1 MKNRGKNGPMSRRN
15 FLSGSVATAVASIA
29 SPGKLSAFGTEKTGQ
44 GLASTSS
51 DVVFRSGKP
60 IWPTGREKEMNLW
73 VGFRAVFQAP
83 IGRHV
88 YLRMTGCTFYR
99 VYLNGKFHGWGP
111 GRAPLDYARVDFW
124 DITDLL
130 VQGKNSVCVEVA
142 GYNVNAFY
150 VMNQPSFLQA
160 EVVTDSEVL
169 ASTEGAGQQFKAKF
183 LPHHIEKVQR
193 YTFQR
198 TFSEVYHMEAESNA
212 WRERADVPFEPVAC
226 AVYPQRKLIARG
238 VAFPDYA
245 KRQPEMI
252 AAEGEFDWS
261 GKAPKSLMED
271 RSIPS
276 AGRIGPS
283 MLGYAWTGLAEI
295 PYLEV
300 QKTATTVNNRIDQPY
315 VPDKRLRIGANQF
328 KTFDFGTNLPGFFG
342 AHVTV
347 NTPTKLYFTWD
358 ETLADGDVDYKRLMC
373 VNVIAYTLAPGD
385 YHLETFEP
393 YGLQYLKLMVL
404 SGESEVDRIFL
415 REFAASDIWTA
426 DFHCN
431 DARLNELFAAG
442 RECFRANVLDTY
454 QDNPTRERGT
464 WICDPLFSASAAPL
478 LSGHSKAERNLFQN
492 YMLPDHFVDL
502 PEGMLPMCYPA
513 DHPGG
518 GFVTQW
524 PMWFILQLED
534 YLDRSGDR
542 QMVDSLRARVLKVFD
557 YFRPYQNA
565 DGLLHDLKGWV
576 FVEWSR
582 SNEFVQPLNY
592 PTNMLYA
599 ATLAAAGRMYNLTKL
614 IDEAEGLRKLIWKQS
629 YDGQFF
635 VDNAVLK
642 DGKFV
647 PTKNRTETCQY
658 YAFFFGIASPQSHP
672 QLWATLR
679 DEFGPKRHSTRA
691 FPDIPPSNAFMG
703 NVMRQDILSR
713 AGLTEQ
719 VAREAIDNLLYM
731 ADISGTLW
739 ENSSNEA
746 SMNHAF
752 EAHIVTALYRDILGL
767 YKVDMVRK
775 EVHLRFTPLTL
786 NWCQG
791 RTPTPDGFVS
801 MRWNRAADEVSYQID
816 VPAGYRVH
824 VETLGNVKVV
834 QRHFP
839 HGKVNFGYKV
849 EGGYQ

>member
-1 MKNRGKNGPMSRRN
+1 MKLQQKKEALSRRN
-15 FLSGSVATAVASIA
+15 FLTGSVAATVASIA
-29 SPGKLSAFGTEKTGQ
+29 LPGNMPSLAAENAGQ
-44 GLASTSS
+44 GTAPSEIA
-51 DVVFRSGKP
+51 FRSAKP
-60 IWPTGREKEMNLW
+60 IWPEGREKEMNLW
-73 VGFRAVFQAP
+73 VGFLAVFEAP
-83 IGRHV
+83 AGKHV

-99 VYLNGKFHGWGP
+99 VYLNGQFHGWGP
-111 GRAPLDYARVDFW
+111 GRAPLNFARVDFW
-124 DITDLL
+124 DITPLL
-130 VQGKNSVCVEVA
+130 VEGRNIVAVEVA
-142 GYNVNAFY
+142 GYNVNAYY
-150 VMNQPSFLQA
+150 VMDEPSFLQA
-160 EVVTDSEVL
+160 EVVTESEVL
-169 ASTEGAGQQFKAKF
+169 ASTGGEGTQFQARF
-183 LPHHIEKVQR
+183 LPHHIERVQR

-198 TFSEVYHMEAESNA
+198 TFSEVYHLQPDSNS
-212 WRERADVPFEPVAC
+212 WREHAGVSLEPVAC
-226 AVYPQRKLIARG
+226 AVFPERKLIHRG
-238 VAFPDYA
+238 VPYPDYC

-276 AGRIGPS
+276 AARIGPD
-283 MLGYAWTGLAEI
+283 MLGYAWTDLDEI
-295 PYLEV
+295 PYLEA
-300 QKTATTVNNRIDQPY
+300 QKTATTVNNRVDRPY
-315 VPDKRLRIGANQF
+315 VPDEALRIRASQF

-347 NTPTKLYFTWD
+347 KTGTKIYFTWD
-358 ETLADGDVDYKRLMC
+358 ETLADGDVDFKRLMC
-373 VNVIAYTLAPGD
+373 CNVLAYTLAPGE

-393 YGLQYLKLMVL
+393 YGLEFLKLMVL
-404 SGESEVDRIFL
+404 SGECEVDHIFI
-415 REFAASDIWTA
+415 REYAASDIWTA
-426 DFHCN
+426 DFHCS
-431 DARLNELFAAG
+431 DARFNELFAAG
-442 RECFRANVLDTY
+442 RECFRSNVLDTY

-478 LSGHSKAERNLFQN
+478 LSGHTKVERNMFQN
-492 YMLPDHFVDL
+492 YMLPDHFADI
-502 PEGMLPMCYPA
+502 PDGMMPNCYPA

-518 GFVTQW
+518 DFTPQW
-524 PMWFILQLED
+524 PLWLVVELED
-534 YLDRSGDR
+534 YLERSGDR
-542 QMVDSLRARVLKVFD
+542 EMVEDMRDRVMKLFD
-557 YFRPYQNA
+557 YFRPFQNQ
-565 DGLLHDLKGWV
+565 DGLLHDLKGWA
-576 FVEWSR
+576 FVEWSK
-582 SNEFVQPLNY
+582 SNQFVQPLNY

-599 ATLAAAGRMYNLTKL
+599 ATLAAAGRMYNLPHF
-614 IDEAEGLRKLIWKQS
+614 IEQAESLRKVIRKQS

-647 PTKNRTETCQY
+647 PTHNRTETCQY
-658 YAFFFGIASPQSHP
+658 YAFFFGLATPETYP
-672 QLWATLR
+672 DLFKTLR
-679 DEFGPKRHSTRA
+679 DEFGPQRHSTKA
-691 FPDIPPSNAFMG
+691 YPDIPPSNAFMG

-739 ENSSNEA
+739 ENSSDEA

-752 EAHIVTALYRDILGL
+752 EAHIVTTLYRDILGL

-775 EVHLRFTPLTL
+775 EVHLRFTPLTID
-786 NWCQG
+786 WCEG
-791 RTPTPDGFVS
+791 RTPTPGGFVYL
-801 MRWNRAADEVSYQID
+801 RWVKTPGGLIYQLD

-824 VETLGNVKVV
+824 VETLGNVNAV